1 MRVKDPFTGRSVLR
15 PVPVEVDEAT
25 LKKIAGGT
33 GGRFFRATD
42 AEGLEEV
49 YREIDRLERT
59 KITEERSR
67 TYQEYFAFPLGL
79 GLILASSGW
88 LTRSAVFARLP

>member
-1 MRVKDPFTGRSVLR
+1 
-15 PVPVEVDEAT
+15 VDEAT
-25 LKKIAGGT
+25 LEEIARRT

-42 AEGLEEV
+42 ADALEEV

-67 TYQEYFAFPLGL
+67 QYREYFRLPLGL
-79 GLILASSGW
+79 GLLLASGGW
-88 LTRSAVFARLP
+88 LGRSSLFARLP